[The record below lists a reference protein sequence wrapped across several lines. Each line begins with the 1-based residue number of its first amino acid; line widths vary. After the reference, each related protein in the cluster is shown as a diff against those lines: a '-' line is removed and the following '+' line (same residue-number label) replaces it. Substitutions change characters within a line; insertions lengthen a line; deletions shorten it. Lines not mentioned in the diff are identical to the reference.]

1 MFVVILTRT
10 ILSFGLDF
18 RIPISKVSNNYIVC
32 VCVCVCVCVGACVC
46 VRVCV
51 CLHCT
56 KLCVVLQLDENMKR
70 AVKRDAVNKETFHF
84 RKSIIPGMYTLN

>member
-18 RIPISKVSNNYIVC
+18 RIPISKVNNTL
-32 VCVCVCVCVGACVC
+32 
-46 VRVCV
+46 R
-51 CLHCT
+51 LHP
-56 KLCVVLQLDENMKR
+56 LHLIVLQLDENMKR

-84 RKSIIPGMYTLN
+84 RKSIIPGEFKSQNNDKLYMTLSIDVR